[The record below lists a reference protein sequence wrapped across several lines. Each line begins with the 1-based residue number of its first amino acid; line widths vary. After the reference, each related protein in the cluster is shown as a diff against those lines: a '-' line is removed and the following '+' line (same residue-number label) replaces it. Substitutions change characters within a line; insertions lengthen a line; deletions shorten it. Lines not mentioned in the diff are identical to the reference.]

1 MGTYSVILTCRNS
14 ENGIQ
19 QAIMSLINQDTKPEY
34 IIVIDDGS
42 KDKTPAM
49 LKEFQSKN
57 DNLYVITNP
66 DLGYEIGRVVAN
78 WNKALRLSK
87 ELDLKPTDYHMI
99 STDDTQYEKDY
110 ADTIMKYMDLD
121 HRLQLHQAITTK
133 LIIRC
138 PTAPDAS

>member
-14 ENGIQ
+14 EKCIQ
-19 QAIMSLINQDTKPEY
+19 QAIMSLINQDAKPEY
-34 IIVIDDGS
+34 IIVVDDGS

-66 DLGYEIGRVVAN
+66 DLGYDIGRVVAN

-87 ELDLKPTDYHMI
+87 ELDLRPTDYHMI
-99 STDDTQYEKDY
+99 RT
-110 ADTIMKYMDLD
+110 
-121 HRLQLHQAITTK
+121 
-133 LIIRC
+133 
-138 PTAPDAS
+138 